1 MSYSKS
7 IEDFKN
13 IDFEETNEQEEKI
26 LEFCTT
32 LKTTKEIFD
41 YLNIDDDFDSFQM
54 TIDEMVD
61 YGLLLERFPNKPD
74 HPKQKYKRNRSV
86 KEETKQT
93 RRVLELINRFNNGE
107 KICIEG
113 LQKAAQDA
121 YDYNGS
127 ELDKLWFNESTKNKL
142 GIPQP
147 MSEKSIRRDLDIIK
161 SHFPR
166 AFELITTEKGCYKSL
181 GKKMFDNFL
190 NPEALSLMIQTF
202 NIAQRS
208 NMFDSFDISEEDK
221 AILNKKA
228 KEKSKIYEFKNRPFE
243 HTPKDMKKFH
253 VIEESI
259 KDRKTLYFE
268 YKEMSGKI
276 VKIEV
281 KPYKIL
287 FMNDNFYVGCAV
299 DNEFLYSIYRVS
311 RILDIKEIGRRFT
324 HNPKIDQFIKDSQTP
339 FSQYSEN
346 YKSNMFDVVLE
357 VHQKKAFYFRSKNYL
372 SSQEI
377 IEEKENGNLLVKYSV
392 TQEIEVEE
400 LIKKWI
406 PYVKVIEPLSLK
418 NSIENDLKEYLKV

>member
-1 MSYSKS
+1 MEYKYN

-13 IDFEETNEQEEKI
+13 IDFGETNEQEEKI

-41 YLNIDDDFDSFQM
+41 YLNIDDDLDSFQM

-74 HPKQKYKRNRSV
+74 HPKQKYKRNKSV

-93 RRVLELINRFNNGE
+93 RRVLELINRFNRGE
-107 KICIEG
+107 KVCIEG

-127 ELDKLWFNESTKNKL
+127 ELDKLWFNESTKNKM

-202 NIAQRS
+202 TIAQRS

-228 KEKSKIYEFKNRPFE
+228 KEKNKIYEFKNRPFE
-243 HTPKDMKKFH
+243 HIEKDMEYFH
-253 VIEESI
+253 IIEKNI

-268 YKEMSGKI
+268 YEEMSGN
-276 VKIEV
+276 VMKIEV

-299 DNEFLYSIYRVS
+299 DNEYLYSTYRIS
-311 RILDIKEIGRRFT
+311 RILDIKELGKRFILD
-324 HNPKIDQFIKDSQTP
+324 PEIEQFIKDSQTP
-339 FSQYSEN
+339 FSRYVKG
-346 YKSNMFDVVLE
+346 YKSKMIDVIIE
-357 VHQKKAFYFRSKNYL
+357 VVSKKAFYFSSKNYL

-377 IEEKENGNLLVKYSV
+377 IEKKENGNLLIKYSV
-392 TQEIEVEE
+392 TQEIEVVE

-418 NSIENDLKEYLKV
+418 NSIENELKEYLKV